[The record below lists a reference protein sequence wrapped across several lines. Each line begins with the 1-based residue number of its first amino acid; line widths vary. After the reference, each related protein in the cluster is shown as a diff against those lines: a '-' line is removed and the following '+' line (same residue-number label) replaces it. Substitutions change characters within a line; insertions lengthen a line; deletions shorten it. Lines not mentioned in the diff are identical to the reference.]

1 MEQQTTCT
9 VYTVKGKKAPV
20 YFVFKYDLNGDLR
33 SFENHTEKILH
44 KQIAWLFGNF
54 PVYESNIREWIT
66 LYVEIFEITIG
77 EPDLS
82 FETFWKAYRNP
93 VKKIMSQRAWNRLSK
108 LDRRN
113 AIAYIKIYDNYLVRK
128 NIAKAH
134 PSTYLNQRYWEDNHG
149 AIA

>member
-1 MEQQTTCT
+1 METTYT
-9 VYTVKGKKAPV
+9 TYTVKGKNSPV

-44 KQIAWLFGNF
+44 KQIAWLFSNF
-54 PVYESNIREWIT
+54 PAYETNIREWKA
-66 LYVEIFEITIG
+66 LYAKNVEITIG

-113 AIAYIKIYDNYLVRK
+113 AIAYIKIYDNYLFRK
-128 NIAKAH
+128 GVAKAA
-134 PSTYLNQRYWEDNHG
+134 PSTYLNQKYWEDSHG
-149 AIA
+149 SIA